1 MNLNSYILLDYLPKD
16 SYYKITNSF
25 SQFPFSYISFYEE
38 GISVKEGGAVL
49 LAKAEKMKEIPPC
62 SSENPYLLISSG
74 MLNSVPEDFKGD
86 IICCDEI
93 YELSEIFEMVSY
105 AFRELSVWEKQLTD
119 SIIHRR
125 SLSWICKVSTGIF
138 KNSILIHGSDYS
150 ILAEA
155 ENEDYSFQN
164 SYAQED
170 MNYISEEIVSDLE
183 LSPGFVETFQSRKP
197 EFFVREGVSCIYSN
211 VFIKEEF
218 AARITI
224 EGEEKNITEGKRS
237 LTLFFT
243 EIVKNCL
250 TASSY
255 SIYNHLHSFKR
266 HLTYFIENEEEEE
279 KKYLAATL
287 DKIHWKEQEAYYC
300 VILEPDKLTHGPS
313 DRNYDCLMLEKK
325 FKGII
330 VVPIEKCLLM
340 VCNLRVCGYTKE
352 KLRSHLSVIIRERL
366 MKAGYCTVFH
376 DFYDLPAYYQQ
387 AKAALETGKRYDFML
402 WQYDFEDYRLKFVLD
417 YGLRAL
423 PAKVLYPEGIHQI
436 MDYDKKYHSNYYET
450 LKTYI
455 ENDLSA
461 AKTSKALY
469 IHIST
474 FRYRMERILE
484 LLQLDIKNPDIRL
497 YLMLIFKL

>member
-1 MNLNSYILLDYLPKD
+1 
-16 SYYKITNSF
+16 
-25 SQFPFSYISFYEE
+25 
-38 GISVKEGGAVL
+38 
-49 LAKAEKMKEIPPC
+49 
-62 SSENPYLLISSG
+62 
-74 MLNSVPEDFKGD
+74 
-86 IICCDEI
+86 
-93 YELSEIFEMVSY
+93 
-105 AFRELSVWEKQLTD
+105 
-119 SIIHRR
+119 
-125 SLSWICKVSTGIF
+125 
-138 KNSILIHGSDYS
+138 
-150 ILAEA
+150 
-155 ENEDYSFQN
+155 
-164 SYAQED
+164 
-170 MNYISEEIVSDLE
+170 
-183 LSPGFVETFQSRKP
+183 
-197 EFFVREGVSCIYSN
+197 
-211 VFIKEEF
+211 
-218 AARITI
+218 
-224 EGEEKNITEGKRS
+224 
-237 LTLFFT
+237 
-243 EIVKNCL
+243 
-250 TASSY
+250 
-255 SIYNHLHSFKR
+255 
-266 HLTYFIENEEEEE
+266 
-279 KKYLAATL
+279 
-287 DKIHWKEQEAYYC
+287 
-300 VILEPDKLTHGPS
+300 
-313 DRNYDCLMLEKK
+313 MLEKK